1 MLLRTLCQNFRQLT
15 IAHQQACL
23 ISHVANGFKT
33 TTTSRII
40 VGGISQCCEGA
51 NHACSRGRFAD
62 AAVRHVHTTA
72 AVEKSRFIPF
82 GKTGKQKYTVRP
94 LPMVRYSGRDP
105 DTGTFSKTFLYF
117 SSFFCYFLRLFPQ
130 FFLHFVSLVL
140 HMGASPPGKAFLG
153 YANE

>member
-15 IAHQQACL
+15 IAHQQAC
-23 ISHVANGFKT
+23 HVANGLKT

-40 VGGISQCCEGA
+40 VSGISQCCEGA
-51 NHACSRGRFAD
+51 NHTGNRGRFAD
-62 AAVRHVHTTA
+62 ATVRHVHTTA

-105 DTGTFSKTFLYF
+105 DTGTFSKTFLNL
-117 SSFFCYFLRLFPQ
+117 SSFFCYFLPFNFPQ
-130 FFLHFVSLVL
+130 FFLILSVWSSIWVPH
-140 HMGASPPGKAFLG
+140 PPGKAFLG